1 MRTTV
6 LCLLLLLTALMPGA
20 DRFTIGAGAGLAIP
34 SDTNLTNLYGSFLS
48 PRISLNVGI
57 IGPLFV
63 SASAEWLSKET
74 ESAELSFGDQPLVI
88 SHRESRIHLQ
98 LGGTFP
104 LSSHI
109 DLLAAGG
116 LVYFSHRDRTTFPDG
131 VIVNPQS
138 TDNFIETSGKRWGPS
153 LTLMGRYR
161 LGSELLMQA
170 GINYSYANMAVEG
183 EKSSLGGFT
192 PFVELGLGF

>member
-1 MRTTV
+1 MKTTL
-6 LCLLLLLTALMPGA
+6 LCLLVMLTSFLPGA

-34 SDTNLTNLYGSFLS
+34 SDTNLTNLYGSFPS

-57 IGPLFV
+57 IGPLFI
-63 SASAEWLSKET
+63 SAAAEWLSQET
-74 ESAELSFGDQPLVI
+74 ESAELSFGDQPLVT
-88 SHRESRIHLQ
+88 SHRENRLHLQ
-98 LGGTFP
+98 LGGRFS
-104 LSSHI
+104 LSPRI
-109 DLLAAGG
+109 DLTVSGG
-116 LVYFSHRDRTTFPDG
+116 AVLFSHRDRTTFPDR

-138 TDNFIETSGKRWGPS
+138 TDNFFETSGKRWGPS